1 MFYKKIIP
9 IKALQD
15 YIQYFWI
22 LEDFKNNSSD
32 KCFKIIPDG
41 LPALIFQQEPNLFF
55 DSKGQALPQLYLYGQ
70 YSKYTVHTVSG
81 YFSVIGVYLQPTA
94 LKTIFGLDAFELNHQ
109 NISLE
114 DIVRDAILEQLVNA
128 ISLEEKISLI
138 SSFFLKQIERVKN
151 NHKKLV
157 HASTLLQNGKAL
169 KEVQLEMNLSERTLE
184 RIIKQSVGLS
194 PKIFSRIMRFQEG
207 LNSLRKINFENFT
220 ELAYQYD
227 YFDQSHY
234 NREFKEFT
242 GTNPRN
248 FILNSK
254 EYLANFPQ
262 WLI

>member
-55 DSKGQALPQLYLYGQ
+55 DKKGHALPQLYLYGQ
-70 YSKYTVHTVSG
+70 YSKYTEHTVSG

-157 HASTLLQNGKAL
+157 HASTLLQNGKTL
-169 KEVQLEMNLSERTLE
+169 KEIQLEMNLSERTLE

-194 PKIFSRIMRFQEG
+194 PKIFSRIMRFQDG
-207 LNSLRKINFENFT
+207 LNCLRQTNFENFT

-227 YFDQSHY
+227 YFDQSHTITE
-234 NREFKEFT
+234 NLKNLQEL
-242 GTNPRN
+242 
-248 FILNSK
+248 ILETS
-254 EYLANFPQ
+254 Y
-262 WLI
+262 

>member
-15 YIQYFWI
+15 YIRYFWI

-55 DSKGQALPQLYLYGQ
+55 DKKGHALPQLYLYGQ
-70 YSKYTVHTVSG
+70 YSKYTEHTVSG

-157 HASTLLQNGKAL
+157 HASTLLQNGKTL
-169 KEVQLEMNLSERTLE
+169 KEIQLGMNLSERTLE

-194 PKIFSRIMRFQEG
+194 PKIFSRIMRFQDG
-207 LNSLRKINFENFT
+207 LNCLRQTNFENFT

-227 YFDQSHY
+227 YF
-234 NREFKEFT
+234 
-242 GTNPRN
+242 
-248 FILNSK
+248 
-254 EYLANFPQ
+254 
-262 WLI
+262 

>member
-55 DSKGQALPQLYLYGQ
+55 DKKGHALPQLYLYGQ
-70 YSKYTVHTVSG
+70 YSKYTEHTVSG

-138 SSFFLKQIERVKN
+138 SSFFLKQIERVCW
-151 NHKKLV
+151 
-157 HASTLLQNGKAL
+157 
-169 KEVQLEMNLSERTLE
+169 
-184 RIIKQSVGLS
+184 IITKD
-194 PKIFSRIMRFQEG
+194 IFTDYAFSRRFK
-207 LNSLRKINFENFT
+207 LFASDKF
-220 ELAYQYD
+220 
-227 YFDQSHY
+227 
-234 NREFKEFT
+234 
-242 GTNPRN
+242 
-248 FILNSK
+248 
-254 EYLANFPQ
+254 
-262 WLI
+262 

>member
-1 MFYKKIIP
+1 M
-9 IKALQD
+9 
-15 YIQYFWI
+15 
-22 LEDFKNNSSD
+22 
-32 KCFKIIPDG
+32 
-41 LPALIFQQEPNLFF
+41 
-55 DSKGQALPQLYLYGQ
+55 
-70 YSKYTVHTVSG
+70 
-81 YFSVIGVYLQPTA
+81 QPTA

-157 HASTLLQNGKAL
+157 HASTLLQNGKTL
-169 KEVQLEMNLSERTLE
+169 KEIQLEMNLSERTLE

-194 PKIFSRIMRFQEG
+194 PKIFSRIMRFQDG
-207 LNSLRKINFENFT
+207 LNCLRQTNFENFT

-242 GTNPRN
+242 GTSPSQYMLELKLNVAKLLLSTTAQSVKNISYSLNFENPEYFSVFFKKRTGITPIEYRN
-248 FILNSK
+248 AVEIK
-254 EYLANFPQ
+254 K
-262 WLI
+262 

>member
-55 DSKGQALPQLYLYGQ
+55 DRKGQALPQLYLYGQ
-70 YSKYTVHTVSG
+70 YSKYTEHTVSG

-114 DIVRDAILEQLVNA
+114 DIVRDAILEQLLNA

-157 HASTLLQNGKAL
+157 HASTLLQNGKTL

-207 LNSLRKINFENFT
+207 LNSLRQINFENFT

-242 GTNPRN
+242 GTNP
-248 FILNSK
+248 K
-254 EYLANFPQ
+254 EFLEDRQNVLSSLFYKKD
-262 WLI
+262 